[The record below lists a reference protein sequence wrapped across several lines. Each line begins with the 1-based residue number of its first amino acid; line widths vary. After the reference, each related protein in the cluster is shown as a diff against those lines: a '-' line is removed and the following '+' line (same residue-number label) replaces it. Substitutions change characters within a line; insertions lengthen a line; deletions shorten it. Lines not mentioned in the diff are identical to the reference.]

1 MTEPRDV
8 RPGTP
13 APSERDCE
21 RQGEVVDFS
30 GQRVGSGPCVDRAG
44 ERLTHTA
51 YVSPFRPN
59 KVLRYSIAG
68 AVVVAIGLVG
78 IFFVAPAA
86 RRDGPGTP
94 LRTVLAPGPTSGPH
108 SMTTTDCAQCH
119 RGAHN
124 VEDARCERCHDP
136 TISARLSNA
145 AHVFQARGDLRVAL
159 NAPTVACVTCHVE
172 HRGANL
178 ELTEVDDRECG
189 SCHRVEPGART
200 RLTTLETHPE
210 FAIIRAGVESGSG
223 LKWFSHADHLRK
235 VDERAKVDPKA
246 VGGCESCHQ
255 RAPKAPAF
263 EPISFEKH
271 CKTCHEPDISSASAG
286 TFAAALAPAFG
297 ALPAGIAIE
306 DDLIQSGKRAI
317 TGLTHADP
325 WVLQSVQSF
334 RRVVNPGG
342 YAADRLALDRQVAQ
356 LELARSTQGG
366 SGGAWIDNAERDRT
380 KRLLTATGTA
390 IDPTQ
395 AASDLDAAMTAA
407 FQQEWKTAPDGTA
420 PSTSAAAAA
429 GADNRREALRQ
440 MIDATIARAR
450 AAGNTDLES
459 RASQL
464 RQRLGNDKA
473 EDRTP
478 GAETAAAIGLDILI
492 NEISKVRDPAS
503 RDERSE
509 LTELAR
515 LAARKAAGGVDP
527 TAFDQHRQRTLMLL
541 AEVRKSLELQ
551 ASAGDPRAASL
562 QARAASLRN
571 LILATS
577 YSLTSEE
584 SATLDRFFR
593 ARHADRARIDLEL
606 SAGGLR
612 VGQAAGTAAAREAED
627 RLPYLS
633 ARLDSFAVGTSVSQV
648 SLSDA
653 RAAITA
659 LLGRV
664 ETDPAANTARKSRC
678 TMCHDLTAAGDQLAP
693 IRTAGESLMPSAR
706 FTHEHH
712 VTDAQPNCETCHANI
727 RTSVRASDVNLPNIA
742 SCRTCHAPE
751 QTARRATGCESC
763 HTYHVP
769 RSRALLW
776 QP

>member
-1 MTEPRDV
+1 
-8 RPGTP
+8 
-13 APSERDCE
+13 
-21 RQGEVVDFS
+21 
-30 GQRVGSGPCVDRAG
+30 
-44 ERLTHTA
+44 
-51 YVSPFRPN
+51 
-59 KVLRYSIAG
+59 
-68 AVVVAIGLVG
+68 
-78 IFFVAPAA
+78 
-86 RRDGPGTP
+86 
-94 LRTVLAPGPTSGPH
+94 
-108 SMTTTDCAQCH
+108 
-119 RGAHN
+119 
-124 VEDARCERCHDP
+124 
-136 TISARLSNA
+136 
-145 AHVFQARGDLRVAL
+145 
-159 NAPTVACVTCHVE
+159 
-172 HRGANL
+172 
-178 ELTEVDDRECG
+178 
-189 SCHRVEPGART
+189 
-200 RLTTLETHPE
+200 
-210 FAIIRAGVESGSG
+210 
-223 LKWFSHADHLRK
+223 
-235 VDERAKVDPKA
+235 
-246 VGGCESCHQ
+246 
-255 RAPKAPAF
+255 
-263 EPISFEKH
+263 
-271 CKTCHEPDISSASAG
+271 
-286 TFAAALAPAFG
+286 
-297 ALPAGIAIE
+297 
-306 DDLIQSGKRAI
+306 
-317 TGLTHADP
+317 
-325 WVLQSVQSF
+325 
-334 RRVVNPGG
+334 
-342 YAADRLALDRQVAQ
+342 
-356 LELARSTQGG
+356 
-366 SGGAWIDNAERDRT
+366 
-380 KRLLTATGTA
+380 
-390 IDPTQ
+390 
-395 AASDLDAAMTAA
+395 MTAA

-420 PSTSAAAAA
+420 PATSAAAAA
-429 GADNRREALRQ
+429 SADANRREALRQ

-541 AEVRKSLELQ
+541 AEVRKSLEPQ

-612 VGQAAGTAAAREAED
+612 VGQAAGTAAALEAED
-627 RLPYLS
+627 RLPNLS

-659 LLGRV
+659 LLGKV

-727 RTSVRASDVNLPNIA
+727 RTSERASDVNLPNIA
-742 SCRTCHAPE
+742 SCRSCHAPE